1 MKKLCKNV
9 YIKNERTIIINID
22 EKTTLR
28 IDKETNLVSIHTIV
42 SEVLTTIT
50 ANYGKTGMSLVEAM
64 EAVAIEY
71 ENSN

>member
-50 ANYGKTGMSLVEAM
+50 ANYSKTGMSLVEAM